1 MIEVRRLGGIAAV
14 SAVLM
19 LILLGCELTLM
30 STTPWWPR
38 WLRNDWAV
46 VESQGFTVVSQQIAD
61 VVRPRADQQEP
72 SLGVLIGAS
81 QAWWDV
87 DSAALESG
95 VRPRRQWLRLA
106 VLGASMVELETFER
120 LLIDRAGVRP
130 KSMII
135 GMSLGMLARSETY
148 RKPEIPDWSE
158 VKLGRI
164 VSYLRQFRFRAV
176 EWELRWLVGNVF
188 NTCFPNRTRIQLRL
202 QSRLQR
208 ARLALSESLGQPFT
222 AVAAPRKEPSQW
234 KTWAIGQKT
243 PESVREELEMER
255 SEGRFDPSLYSPAS
269 EASQSLV
276 EMVRL
281 ARSVGAG
288 PVIVLMP
295 AASAFRHEL
304 PPEARR
310 SLNTALREAFGASVP
325 RVIDMEPSIPDELFL
340 DLHHL
345 SRDGR
350 AVFTSKLVDE
360 LNRADES
367 MTSP

>member
-19 LILLGCELTLM
+19 LILLGCELILI

-46 VESQGFTVVSQQIAD
+46 VESQGFTVVSQQIAEM
-61 VVRPRADQQEP
+61 VRLRADEQEP
-72 SLGVLIGAS
+72 PLGVLIGAS

-87 DSAALESG
+87 DSAAFESG
-95 VRPRRQWLRLA
+95 VRPRRQWHRLP

-135 GMSLGMLARSETY
+135 GISLGMLARSETY
-148 RKPEIPDWSE
+148 RKPEIPEWRE
-158 VKLGRI
+158 VKFVRI
-164 VSYLRQFRFRAV
+164 VPYLRQFRFRAV

-188 NTCFPNRTRIQLRL
+188 NTCFPNRTRIPLRL

-222 AVAAPRKEPSQW
+222 AVVAPQKEPSQW

-243 PESVREELEMER
+243 PESVWQEIEMER

-281 ARSVGAG
+281 SRSIGAE
-288 PVIVLMP
+288 PTIVIMP
-295 AASAFRHEL
+295 AASMFRREV

-310 SLNTALREAFGASVP
+310 SLYAALRDAFGDSVP
-325 RVIDMEPSIPDELFL
+325 RVIDLEDSMPDELFL

-345 SRDGR
+345 NERGR
-350 AVFTSKLVDE
+350 AAFTPRLIDE
-360 LNRADES
+360 LKRSAES
-367 MTSP
+367 ATTP